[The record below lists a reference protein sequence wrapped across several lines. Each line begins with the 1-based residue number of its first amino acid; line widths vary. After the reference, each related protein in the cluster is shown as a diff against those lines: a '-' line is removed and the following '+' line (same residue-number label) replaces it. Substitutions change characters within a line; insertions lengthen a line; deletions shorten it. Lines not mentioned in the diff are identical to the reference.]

1 MPDLSDL
8 PSPLQTL
15 QAPQD
20 VAEPAERSSTW
31 IPPAT
36 GACRSELQLFL
47 DIPEEPAVARIA
59 REEDAKRICARCAV
73 LIECRVEAL
82 AATDVEPAGVRG
94 GLTLEERRAIARRR
108 RRRGGRRATGR

>member
-1 MPDLSDL
+1 MPEPSDL
-8 PSPLQTL
+8 TSSL
-15 QAPQD
+15 QD
-20 VAEPAERSSTW
+20 VAAPAERSSTW

-36 GACRSELQLFL
+36 GACRSELQLFV

-73 LIECRVEAL
+73 LIECRAEAL
-82 AATDVEPAGVRG
+82 AASDAEPAGVRG
-94 GLTLEERRAIARRR
+94 GLTLEERQAIARRR